1 MSNVNTWLNMA
12 KDQKVKAPVY
22 VFDDNLT
29 LALGLTSLSSTLV
42 MVTATLRKGKRHC
55 TKQDE
60 ALPANK
66 FAQLWN
72 RIEDIMGEIK
82 NNWYTVKCPNPSV
95 LSGQF
100 VRCPDDWIGES
111 GGNSVIRVFKCNKVY
126 FMPSNAV
133 PWIMYKFSNPS
144 VIQSLLDF
152 GIFHVTLATKPPKP
166 YGTQCILYGSNDT
179 LEE

>member
-12 KDQKVKAPVY
+12 KYQKVKAPVY
-22 VFDDNLT
+22 VIDDNLT
-29 LALGLTSLSSTLV
+29 LALGLTSLSSTLA

-55 TKQDE
+55 AKHEE

-66 FAQLWN
+66 FAQLWT
-72 RIEDIMGEIK
+72 RIESIMDEIK
-82 NNWYTVKCPNPSV
+82 NNWYMVECPNPSV

-100 VRCPDDWIGES
+100 ARCPDDWISEGVK
-111 GGNSVIRVFKCNKVY
+111 NSVIRVFKCNKVY
-126 FMPSNAV
+126 FIPSNAV
-133 PWIMYKFSNPS
+133 SWFMYKFSNPS

-152 GIFHVTLATKPPKP
+152 GIFHVTLATKTPEPR
-166 YGTQCILYGSNDT
+166 GTQCILYGSNDT